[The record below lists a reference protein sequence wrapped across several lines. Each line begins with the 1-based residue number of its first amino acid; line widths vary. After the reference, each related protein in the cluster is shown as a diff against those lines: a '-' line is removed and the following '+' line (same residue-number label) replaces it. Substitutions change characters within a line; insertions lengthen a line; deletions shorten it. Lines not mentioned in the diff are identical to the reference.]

1 MSAVAQSNT
10 PVVVISNTPLAAELP
25 IAIAA
30 ASNALREVWRGS
42 IGSVGSGALEIVARG
57 TKRNI

>member
-1 MSAVAQSNT
+1 M
-10 PVVVISNTPLAAELP
+10 VVISNTPLAAELP